1 MLLEMLLAI
10 ILLWDS
16 YFFVNYLLSLVKP
29 YKTGNS
35 APFVSVLIPA
45 YNEGENIVDSIKSA
59 LSQDYP
65 DFEVIVIDDG
75 SEDDTF
81 ERALSLKDLR
91 LRVFRKAHEGKAK
104 ALNFGLSKAK
114 GEIIVTTDADSILS
128 PNALKSLVERFYSM
142 DVVGVG
148 GQVRVLGSS
157 FLERAQDVEHLRIAM
172 FRRAKELEDLSV
184 APGPI
189 SAFRREALERIG
201 GFIESEVE
209 DYATTKELKK
219 LGKVLYAPKARVYTR
234 MPKTLPEL
242 WRQRRRWFLGDLKHL
257 GGGLEKELFFLLLG
271 DFVALLDILVP
282 VLLLLTG
289 NFDLL
294 LLFLSYEVLTLLIP
308 TVVEGGSLLNA
319 LLFPV
324 FLWFWA
330 LFYLSLHLY
339 GYLRTLLGILQ
350 SLR

>member
-1 MLLEMLLAI
+1 MLLEILLAI
-10 ILLWDS
+10 VLIWDG
-16 YFFVNYLLSLVKP
+16 YFFINYLLSLLKP
-29 YKTGNS
+29 YKTRRW
-35 APFVSVLIPA
+35 APFVSILVPA
-45 YNEGENIVDSIKSA
+45 YNEGRTIADSIKSA

-81 ERALSLKDLR
+81 EKAISLKDAKVK
-91 LRVFRKAHEGKAK
+91 VFRKAHEGKAK

-114 GEIIVTTDADSILS
+114 GEIIVTIDADSVLS
-128 PNALKSLVERFYSM
+128 SNALKSLVERFYSPE
-142 DVVGVG
+142 VVGVG
-148 GQVRVLGSS
+148 GQVRVLGKS

-184 APGPI
+184 APGPL
-189 SAFRREALERIG
+189 SAFRRRALEQIG

-219 LGKVLYAPKARVYTR
+219 LGKILYAPKAKAYTR

-242 WRQRRRWFLGDLKHL
+242 WRQRKRWFLGDLKHL

-271 DFVALLDILVP
+271 DFIALLDIVVP
-282 VLLLLTG
+282 LMLFLTG

-294 LLFLSYEVLTLLIP
+294 LLFLSYEVLTILIP

-319 LLFPV
+319 LLFPM

-330 LFYLSLHLY
+330 VFYLSLHIY
-339 GYLRTLLGILQ
+339 GYSHRLLDTLK
-350 SLR
+350 

>member
-1 MLLEMLLAI
+1 MLLEILLAI
-10 ILLWDS
+10 VLLWDG
-16 YFFVNYLLSLVKP
+16 YFFINYLLSLLEP
-29 YKTGNS
+29 YKTRRWV
-35 APFVSVLIPA
+35 PFVSILIPA
-45 YNEGENIVDSIKSA
+45 YNEGETIAESIKSA

-81 ERALSLKDLR
+81 EKATSLKDPR
-91 LRVFRKAHEGKAK
+91 VRVFKKTHEGKAR

-128 PNALKSLVERFYSM
+128 PNALKSLVERFYSPE
-142 DVVGVG
+142 VIGVG
-148 GQVRVLGSS
+148 GQVRVLGES

-184 APGPI
+184 APGPL
-189 SAFRREALERIG
+189 SAFRREALKQIG

-234 MPKTLPEL
+234 MPKTLQEL

-257 GGGLEKELFFLLLG
+257 GGGLEKEIFFLLLG

-330 LFYLSLHLY
+330 LFYLFLHIY
-339 GYLRTLLGILQ
+339 GYLRMLFGNLNGKI
-350 SLR
+350 

>member
-1 MLLEMLLAI
+1 MLLEILLAI
-10 ILLWDS
+10 VLLWDG
-16 YFFVNYLLSLVKP
+16 YFFINYLLSLLEP
-29 YKTGNS
+29 YKTRRWV
-35 APFVSVLIPA
+35 PFVSILIPA
-45 YNEGENIVDSIKSA
+45 YNEGETIAESIKSA

-75 SEDDTF
+75 SEDNTF
-81 ERALSLKDLR
+81 EKATSLKDPR
-91 LRVFRKAHEGKAK
+91 VRVFKKTHEGKAR

-128 PNALKSLVERFYSM
+128 PNALKSLVERFYSPE
-142 DVVGVG
+142 VVGVG
-148 GQVRVLGSS
+148 GQVRVLGES

-184 APGPI
+184 APGPL
-189 SAFRREALERIG
+189 SAFRREALKQIG

-242 WRQRRRWFLGDLKHL
+242 WRQRKRWFLGDLKHL
-257 GGGLEKELFFLLLG
+257 GGGLEKEIFFLLLG

-330 LFYLSLHLY
+330 LFYLFLHIY
-339 GYLRTLLGILQ
+339 GYLRMLFGNLNGKI
-350 SLR
+350 

>member
-1 MLLEMLLAI
+1 MLLEILLAI
-10 ILLWDS
+10 IFLWDW
-16 YFFVNYLLSLVKP
+16 YFFAGYLTRLMDM
-29 YKTGNS
+29 YKTREWV
-35 APFVSVLIPA
+35 PFVSILIPA
-45 YNEGENIVDSIKSA
+45 YNEGQTITESIKSA

-65 DFEVIVIDDG
+65 AFEVIVIDDG

-81 ERALSLKDLR
+81 EKASSINDPR

-114 GEIIVTTDADSILS
+114 GEVIVTTDADSLLS
-128 PNALKSLVERFYSM
+128 PDALRHLVEGFYSPE
-142 DVVGVG
+142 VVGVG
-148 GQVRVLGSS
+148 GQVRVLGNS

-189 SAFRREALERIG
+189 SAFRREALEKIG
-201 GFIESEVE
+201 GFVESEVE

-219 LGKVLYAPKARVYTR
+219 IGKVVYAPRAKVYTR
-234 MPKTLPEL
+234 MPKTLGDL
-242 WRQRRRWFLGDLKHL
+242 WRQRKRWFLGDLKHL

-271 DFVALLDILVP
+271 DFIALLDIMVP
-282 VLLLLTG
+282 VALLLSGKLGLFSFFLGYEILT
-289 NFDLL
+289 F
-294 LLFLSYEVLTLLIP
+294 LIP

-319 LLFPV
+319 LLFPI

-330 LFYLSLHLY
+330 VFYLVLHIY
-339 GYLRTLLGILQ
+339 GYLLKIYRNL
-350 SLR
+350 

>member
-1 MLLEMLLAI
+1 MLLEILLAI
-10 ILLWDS
+10 VLLWDG
-16 YFFVNYLLSLVKP
+16 YFFINYLLSLLEP
-29 YKTGNS
+29 YKTRRWV
-35 APFVSVLIPA
+35 PFVSILIPA
-45 YNEGENIVDSIKSA
+45 YNEGETIAESIKSA

-81 ERALSLKDLR
+81 EKATSLKDPR
-91 LRVFRKAHEGKAK
+91 VRVFKKTHEGKAR

-128 PNALKSLVERFYSM
+128 PNALKSLVERFYSPE
-142 DVVGVG
+142 VVGVG
-148 GQVRVLGSS
+148 GQVRVLGES

-184 APGPI
+184 APGPL
-189 SAFRREALERIG
+189 SAFRREALKQIG

-234 MPKTLPEL
+234 MPKTLQEL

-257 GGGLEKELFFLLLG
+257 GGGLEKEIFFLLLG

-330 LFYLSLHLY
+330 LFYLFLHIY
-339 GYLRTLLGILQ
+339 GYLRMLFGNLNGKI
-350 SLR
+350 

>member
-1 MLLEMLLAI
+1 MLLEILLAI
-10 ILLWDS
+10 VFLWDG
-16 YFFVNYLLSLVKP
+16 YFFINYLLSLLEP
-29 YKTGNS
+29 YKTRRWV
-35 APFVSVLIPA
+35 PFVSILIPA
-45 YNEGENIVDSIKSA
+45 YNEGETIAESIKSA

-75 SEDDTF
+75 SEDNTF
-81 ERALSLKDLR
+81 EKAISLKDPR
-91 LRVFRKAHEGKAK
+91 VRVFKKTHEGKAR

-128 PNALKSLVERFYSM
+128 PNALKSLVERFYSPEI
-142 DVVGVG
+142 VGVG
-148 GQVRVLGSS
+148 GQVRVLGES

-184 APGPI
+184 APGPL
-189 SAFRREALERIG
+189 SAFRREALEQIG

-242 WRQRRRWFLGDLKHL
+242 WRQRKRWFLGDLKHL
-257 GGGLEKELFFLLLG
+257 GGGLEKEIFFLLLG

-330 LFYLSLHLY
+330 LFYLFLHIY
-339 GYLRTLLGILQ
+339 GYLRMLFGNLNAKI
-350 SLR
+350 